1 VRSGLPD
8 FALYRPLFAEP
19 RFRNQALAGFF
30 AQLTQGGTVLALILL
45 VQQARGSLGLAGA
58 VAAAFVVGA
67 AIARPI
73 QGRLIDTRG
82 PRRVLIVIAAAQTV
96 ALLVLVP
103 IVKSDLP
110 GIVPVLMSLIAGLG
124 LPPVSQVQRLVWAGL
139 VGEDRTTVYSVI
151 GMIQEGSILAGPL
164 LVGVLAGVAS
174 PSAALIVVAVVSG
187 AGLFWLGLV
196 VPDLRATSEEDG
208 EGGGLLREPAVRL
221 VLLLEF
227 LFGVA
232 LSGIEIGVPALAT
245 SEGHPSTAGF
255 LLAVTSV
262 GGIAGGLLYGGRSW
276 ASRPRTRLA
285 LLLAL
290 STIGFAVLVPVDSL
304 ILAGGILIV
313 LGMVLTPVIT
323 TLIVLLDL
331 ASPRFLAEAFGWSST
346 SSAIGTGGGAALVG
360 VLAQH
365 HGAGPAFAIGAAGC
379 ALALVVALAAR
390 GLPRT
395 GQPASPG

>member
-1 VRSGLPD
+1 
-8 FALYRPLFAEP
+8 
-19 RFRNQALAGFF
+19 
-30 AQLTQGGTVLALILL
+30 
-45 VQQARGSLGLAGA
+45 
-58 VAAAFVVGA
+58 
-67 AIARPI
+67 
-73 QGRLIDTRG
+73 
-82 PRRVLIVIAAAQTV
+82 
-96 ALLVLVP
+96 
-103 IVKSDLP
+103 
-110 GIVPVLMSLIAGLG
+110 
-124 LPPVSQVQRLVWAGL
+124 
-139 VGEDRTTVYSVI
+139 
-151 GMIQEGSILAGPL
+151 
-164 LVGVLAGVAS
+164 
-174 PSAALIVVAVVSG
+174 
-187 AGLFWLGLV
+187 
-196 VPDLRATSEEDG
+196 
-208 EGGGLLREPAVRL
+208 

-262 GGIAGGLLYGGRSW
+262 GGIAGGLLYGGRRW
-276 ASRPRTRLA
+276 ASPPRIRLA

-290 STIGFAVLVPVDSL
+290 STIGFAALVPVDSL
-304 ILAGGILIV
+304 ILAGAVLIV

-331 ASPRFLAEAFGWSST
+331 ASPRLLAEAFGWSST

-395 GQPASPG
+395 GQPASHG